1 MNRFIVAGMAFALSL
16 GMSIAVYAAG
26 DAEKGKVLFEVCAV
40 CHGDNGEGNSA
51 LHAPVIG
58 GQEDWYVERQLKNF
72 KAGFRAGDPRDI
84 YGAQMRAMAMTLA
97 DDQEIADVAAYVT
110 SLKPPKPPASVQGD
124 AALGQAAYALCVA
137 CHGANGEGN
146 KALNSPKLTG
156 QFDWYM
162 VQQLKNYKEGIRGT
176 NPQDIFGM
184 QMRPM
189 VLTLVDDDAINNMAA
204 YINTLE

>member
-1 MNRFIVAGMAFALSL
+1 MIRLIVAGMTLALSL
-16 GMSIAVYAAG
+16 GLTTTVYAAG

-40 CHGDNGEGNSA
+40 CHGANGEGNSA

-97 DDQEIADVAAYVT
+97 DDQAIADVAAYVS
-110 SLKPPKPPASVQGD
+110 SLKPPKPPASVTGD
-124 AALGQAAYALCVA
+124 AALGQASFVLCVA
-137 CHGANGEGN
+137 CHGAKGEGN

-156 QFDWYM
+156 QYDWYT
-162 VQQLKNYKEGIRGT
+162 VQQMKNYKEGIRGT

-189 VLTLVDDDAINNMAA
+189 AMTLVDDAAINNMAA
-204 YINTLE
+204 YINTLQ